1 MTMVIN
7 VDIRKTLRS
16 GDRVFELD
24 ARFESAS
31 TRVVIYGPSGAGKSQ
46 LLKAVAGLMTPEIGR
61 ASCRERVF

>member
-46 LLKAVAGLMTPEIGR
+46 LLKAVAG
-61 ASCRERVF
+61 